1 MQLAATCRN
10 GGQGSVTHLMKCMFE
25 TMNITDRLL
34 KEGER
39 ERGREGEGE
48 REREREGGRERGV
61 CAWMAFH
68 EI

>member
-39 ERGREGEGE
+39 ERGRGRE
-48 REREREGGRERGV
+48 RERERGRERERSLCMDG
-61 CAWMAFH
+61 FS
-68 EI
+68 